1 MISLSYKARNKSYDL
16 TSFKAQMSTYIDIL
30 QNSVND
36 VIKDVFPFSNTAK
49 SIVENANDYQSII
62 EGLRDFLQGLR
73 GSTSYIESGATNIG
87 SLDLVSKKFSSR
99 VARTT
104 FSTFSTVKRYLG
116 YYAWWVY
123 SSVDMIIDCIINNG
137 GCTYIELI
145 GPRTEEYLKVL
156 KADTLPK
163 RFGKPYSTS
172 AVPLFT
178 VNPNCNLF
186 GPPMTTRT
194 YRKSDIEKVYEIL
207 SFGGVEYYNIGN
219 TTFARPRIS
228 IVELQRLN
236 IFQEISSKL
245 GGSLAPDDIYRDFMY
260 DLVLMCLLYYTRNLT
275 FNLDTISVD
284 LAFVDSLENDL
295 PRYMRNLANHD
306 HIGINILIGLIY

>member
-1 MISLSYKARNKSYDL
+1 MISLSYKARTKNYDL
-16 TSFKAQMSTYIDIL
+16 SAFKVQMSAYIEIL
-30 QNSVND
+30 QNAVND
-36 VIKDVFPFSNTAK
+36 VIKDVFDFSSSAK
-49 SIVENANDYQSII
+49 NIVENGSDYQSII
-62 EGLRDFLQGLR
+62 EGLRNYLQGLR
-73 GSTSYIESGATNIG
+73 GSVSYIESGATTIG
-87 SLDLVSKKFSSR
+87 SLDLVSKKFSSK

-116 YYAWWVY
+116 HYVWWVY

-156 KADTLPK
+156 KVDGLPK
-163 RFGKPYSTS
+163 RFGKPYSTK

-178 VNPNCNLF
+178 LNPNCNLF

-194 YRKSDIEKVYEIL
+194 YRKSDIEKVYEVL
-207 SFGGVEYYNIGN
+207 SFGSVDYYNIGT
-219 TTFARPRIS
+219 TTFARPRVS
-228 IVELQRLN
+228 IVDLQRLN
-236 IFQEISSKL
+236 IFQDISSKL

-260 DLVLMCLLYYTRNLT
+260 DLVLMCLLYYSRNLT
-275 FNLDTISVD
+275 FNLDSISVD
-284 LAFVDSLENDL
+284 FLFVDSLENDL

-306 HIGINILIGLIY
+306 HVGINTLIGLIY